1 MEKTGNAQSNGKF
14 YLSISHEIKDYA
26 SWKPGFDEN
35 GSVRTEAGIK
45 DVFTKQ
51 DVNNENAI
59 TAFFEVSD
67 LDKANAFLSAPE
79 LKEAMVKA
87 GVTSEP
93 AIVFYTSDS
102 SYDVIDTSAM
112 LTTVSHSV
120 KDFSTWKAV
129 YDSSAGL
136 RESAGTKDYHVL
148 RSLSDEN
155 VVTVM
160 GTASSKE
167 KFNEFISNPD
177 LKGAME
183 AAGVTS
189 KPEVKVLQ

>member
-1 MEKTGNAQSNGKF
+1 MGTTGNAQSNGKI

-26 SWKPGFDEN
+26 IWKPGFDEN

-45 DVFTKQ
+45 DVFVKQ

-59 TAFFEVSD
+59 TAFFEVGD

-79 LKEAMVKA
+79 LKEAMIKA

-93 AIVFYTSDS
+93 AIVFYTSES
-102 SYDVIDTSAM
+102 SYGSIDTSAM

-120 KDFSTWKAV
+120 KDFPTWKGV
-129 YDSSAGL
+129 YESSAEI
-136 RESAGTKDYHVL
+136 RKTATTKDYHIL
-148 RSLSDEN
+148 RSLADEN

-189 KPEVKVLQ
+189 KPEVKVLR

>member
-1 MEKTGNAQSNGKF
+1 MDF
-14 YLSISHEIKDYA
+14 
-26 SWKPGFDEN
+26 
-35 GSVRTEAGIK
+35 R
-45 DVFTKQ
+45 
-51 DVNNENAI
+51 
-59 TAFFEVSD
+59 SD
-67 LDKANAFLSAPE
+67 FCYKYH
-79 LKEAMVKA
+79 V
-87 GVTSEP
+87 GVTDP
-93 AIVFYTSDS
+93 V
-102 SYDVIDTSAM
+102 
-112 LTTVSHSV
+112 TTV

-129 YDSSAGL
+129 YDSSAEL

-167 KFNEFISNPD
+167 KFNEFMSNPD